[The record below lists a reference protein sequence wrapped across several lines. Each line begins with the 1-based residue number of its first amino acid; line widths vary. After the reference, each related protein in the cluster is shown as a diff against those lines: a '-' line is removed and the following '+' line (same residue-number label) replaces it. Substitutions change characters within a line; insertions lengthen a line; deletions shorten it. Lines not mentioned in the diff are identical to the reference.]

1 MPLIERAA
9 LPAGR
14 STPLSPDRYALEF
27 TISRETHERLCRVQ
41 DLLASAVTC
50 TDIPEVFDRAL
61 KLLEEALERRR
72 FSATE
77 QPRTSKGSDD
87 PRCVPASVQREVWN
101 RDGGQCTYVSAGG
114 HRCEARR
121 WLEIDHIQPVA
132 RGGEATAGNLRL
144 RCKAHNEYEAE
155 RAFGEAFMRGKRM
168 SKSPPLSRTG
178 S

>member
-1 MPLIERAA
+1 
-9 LPAGR
+9 
-14 STPLSPDRYALEF
+14 
-27 TISRETHERLCRVQ
+27 
-41 DLLASAVTC
+41 
-50 TDIPEVFDRAL
+50 VFDRAL
-61 KLLEEALERRR
+61 KLLEEALEKSR

-87 PRCVPASVQREVWN
+87 PRCVPASVQREVWE
-101 RDGGQCTYVSAGG
+101 RDGGQCTFVSVDG

-144 RCKAHNEYEAE
+144 RCKAHNQYEAE
-155 RAFGEAFMRGKRM
+155 RTFGEAFMRGKRI
-168 SKSPPLSRTG
+168 SKAPPLSRTG